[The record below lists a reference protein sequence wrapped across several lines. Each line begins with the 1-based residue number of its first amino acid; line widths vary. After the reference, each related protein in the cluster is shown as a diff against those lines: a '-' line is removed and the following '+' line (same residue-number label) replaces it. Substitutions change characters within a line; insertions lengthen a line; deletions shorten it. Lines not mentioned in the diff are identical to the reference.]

1 MLGYFGE
8 DIDSMIALVDR
19 ALTLN
24 PSFARGWYISGWL
37 RIWAG
42 EIETGIERI
51 EASLRLSPHARVG
64 YATGMIG
71 AAYLI
76 GGRFAEALP
85 KLRLAIQEDAVPLN
99 YRGLAVCYALMGQL
113 NEARETISRLR
124 SLNPAAAVM
133 RPCDYL
139 RKPEHR
145 EVMVS
150 GLRLALGETGSG

>member
-1 MLGYFGE
+1 VLAYFGE

-24 PSFARGWYISGWL
+24 PSFARGWYISGGL

-42 EIETGIERI
+42 EIDAGIEHV

-71 AAYLI
+71 VAYLI
-76 GGRFAEALP
+76 SGRFAEALP
-85 KLRLAIQEDAVPLN
+85 KLRLAIQEDAVPLT
-99 YRGLAVCYALMGQL
+99 YRGLAVCYALMGRID
-113 NEARETISRLR
+113 EAREVVARLR
-124 SLNPAAAVM
+124 KLNAAAAVM
-133 RPCDYL
+133 HRFSYL
-139 RKPEHR
+139 RKAEHR
-145 EVMVS
+145 ELMAS